1 MKKMYHFAVVILLF
15 SLLTQIA
22 LPAAAQTLT
31 RGPYLQMGNQTA
43 ITIRWRTSVATNSR
57 ITWGTAFGTYP
68 NIVDDPAS
76 VTEHIVRVSG
86 LTADTKYYYTVG
98 STTLTLQQTNTNYFI
113 TAPLSNAERKI
124 RILAIGDC
132 GNASANQVDA
142 KNSFLSFIGSNNV
155 DGMILLGD
163 NAYTTGLDNEFQ
175 TEFFDIYKNDILKY
189 NKLYPAPGNHDYA
202 NTQANSGVRNNAY
215 YNNFSMPTAGECGG
229 VPSGTEAYY
238 SFDIG
243 NIHFLSLDS
252 YGKEDANTTRIYDT
266 TGAQVTWIKADL
278 AANTKRWTIAYFHH
292 PPYTKTSHTSDTEQE
307 LIDIREKFIRILE
320 RNGVDMVLC
329 GHAHGY
335 ERSYLLKG
343 FYKAT
348 PAAPTLLDADF
359 NKLLYTADSATAKY
373 DGSAL
378 SCAYKYN
385 SGTYNHGSVYVVSGS
400 AGQLGGTSP
409 GFPHDAMVYSNAT
422 NGGVFYFETDSN
434 RLDAKFISYTAPGN
448 ATPVIRD
455 QFTIFKNVNKVTN
468 ISVLQNDVLNLTASW
483 RGNYYWPSNNA
494 ATTQT
499 VLANTSI
506 PGTYDF
512 TAVDVSGNNCLKDS
526 FHVVVNGALAVSL
539 ASFTAALDK
548 DKVLL
553 DWATTQESNSKYFTV
568 ERSADGINFSFLGK
582 LTAAGISSTSTR
594 YHLVDEA
601 PLQGIN
607 YYRLSQTNTNGAIT
621 YYSVQKVL
629 YHNNKNF
636 SAAIINIAKEKVNV
650 IISTAKNDLVK
661 MRVVDMMGKEV
672 LLESIVTNAGAN
684 SKNLEL
690 KNGVY
695 VLLLSNSSGERWSN
709 KIVVQ

>member
-1 MKKMYHFAVVILLF
+1 MKKNYHFTLVFLFF
-15 SLLTQIA
+15 SLLMQSA
-22 LPAAAQTLT
+22 LTTVAQTLT
-31 RGPYLQMGNQTA
+31 RGPYLQMGNETG

-57 ITWGTAFGTYP
+57 VTWGTTFGSYP

-76 VTEHIVRVSG
+76 VTEHIVRVTG
-86 LTADTKYYYTVG
+86 LTADTKYFYTVG
-98 STTLTLQQTNTNYFI
+98 STSTTLQQTNTNYFL
-113 TAPLSNAERKI
+113 TAPLSNSERKI

-142 KNSFLSFIGSNNV
+142 KNSFLSYIGTNNV

-175 TEFFDIYKNDILKY
+175 TNFFDIYKNDILKY

-215 YNNFSMPTAGECGG
+215 YNNFSMPTAAECGG
-229 VPSGTEAYY
+229 VASGTEAYY
-238 SFDIG
+238 SFNIG

-278 AANTKRWTIAYFHH
+278 AANTKRWTVAYFHH

-320 RNGVDMVLC
+320 RNGVDLVLC

-359 NKLLYTADSATAKY
+359 NKLLYTSDSATAKY
-373 DGSAL
+373 DGTAL

-385 SGTYNHGSVYVVSGS
+385 SGAYNHGTVYVVSGS
-400 AGQLGGTSP
+400 AGQLGGTSA
-409 GFPHDAMVYSNAT
+409 GYPHDAMVYSNAT

-448 ATPVIRD
+448 ATPVVRD

-468 ISVLQNDVLNLTASW
+468 ITVVQNDVLNLAASW
-483 RGNYYWPSNNA
+483 RGNYYWPANSA
-494 ATTQT
+494 ATTQS
-499 VLANTSI
+499 VSINTSV
-506 PGTYDF
+506 PGTYNF
-512 TAVDVSGNNCLKDS
+512 TALDVSGNNCLKDS
-526 FHVVVNGALAVSL
+526 FHVVVNGTLAVSL
-539 ASFTAALDK
+539 TSFTATADK

-553 DWATTQESNSKYFTV
+553 NWSTSQENNSKYFTV
-568 ERSADGINFSFLGK
+568 ERSANGTDFSFLGR
-582 LTAAGISSTSTR
+582 LDAAGIAGNTTS
-594 YHLVDEA
+594 YHMADNA
-601 PLQGIN
+601 PLPGVN
-607 YYRLSQTNTNGAIT
+607 YYRLSQTGTNGSIT
-621 YYSVQKVL
+621 YYDVQKL
-629 YHNNKNF
+629 MFRNNKNF
-636 SAAIINIAKEKVNV
+636 SAGIINIAGEKVNLV
-650 IISTAKNDLVK
+650 INTAKNDLVK

-672 LLESIVTNAGAN
+672 AGESIATTAGAN
-684 SKNLEL
+684 TKNLSL

-695 VLLLSNSSGERWSN
+695 ILLLSNSSGERLTN
-709 KIVVQ
+709 KIIVQ